1 MSRPS
6 RREMRELAEDREKCA
21 ARSDAAALDGDRAA
35 ADPNNS
41 PTLRAQARAA
51 AGFAR
56 QHAQEYREEA
66 EAFRDGRIPGEDW

>member
-6 RREMRELAEDREKCA
+6 RREMRELAEDRERSA

-41 PTLRAQARAA
+41 PTKRAQAEAA
-51 AGFAR
+51 AGWAR
-56 QHAQEYREEA
+56 QHAQESREEA
-66 EAFRDGRIPGEDW
+66 AALRDGRIPGEDW

>member
-6 RREMRELAEDREKCA
+6 RREMNELAADRERCA
-21 ARSDAAALDGDRAA
+21 ARSDAAALSGNQDANN
-35 ADPNNS
+35 PNNS
-41 PTLRAQARAA
+41 PTHQAQARAA

-66 EAFRDGRIPGEDW
+66 EALRDGRLPGEDW